1 MFYPINDKKE
11 LDNIKKTI
19 FGEKEYDFILM
30 FNSRNIRRKQVPDT
44 MAAFKVFLDK
54 LPKEKAD
61 KCALILH
68 TQPVDEHGTDLY
80 AVRDMLFD
88 DNQVNQIYFS
98 DLRIPTQDL
107 NLIYNISDAVILLTS
122 NEGWGLSL
130 TEGMMC
136 GKMIIANVTGGMQ
149 DQMKF
154 VDENGKWIDF
164 DAEFCSNHFGKYK
177 TCGEW
182 AIPVFPS
189 NMSIQ
194 GSPPTPYIFDDRCD
208 FRDAANAIMEVYE
221 MGYDER
227 ERRGKLAHEWVM
239 SDESMMSSKNMSK
252 NIIKHIDKVLAT
264 WKPKPKFELI
274 KIESLKRK
282 HIRHKL
288 IY

>member
-1 MFYPINDKKE
+1 MFYPINDKE
-11 LDNIKKTI
+11 QLSNIRKKL
-19 FGEKEYDFILM
+19 FNNKEYDFVLM
-30 FNSRNIRRKQVPDT
+30 YNSRNIRRKQTSDT
-44 MAAFKVFLDK
+44 LAAFKVFLDK

-61 KCALILH
+61 KCALVLH

-80 AVRDMLFD
+80 AVRDMLFTD
-88 DNQVNQIYFS
+88 EQCDQIYFS

-107 NLIYNISDAVILLTS
+107 NLIYNISDAVILLSS

-149 DQMKF
+149 DQMRF
-154 VDENGKWIDF
+154 VDENGKWINF
-164 DAEFCSNHFGKYK
+164 DADFCSNHFGKYK

-182 AIPVFPS
+182 AMPVFPS

-194 GSPPTPYIFDDRCD
+194 GSIPTPYIFDDRCD
-208 FRDAANAIMEVYE
+208 FRDAADAIMKVYE
-221 MGYDER
+221 LGKEER
-227 ERRGKLAHEWVM
+227 ERRGKLAHDWVT
-239 SDESMMSSKNMSK
+239 SDESMMSATNMSK
-252 NIIKHIDKVLAT
+252 NVIKHIDEVLAM

-274 KIESLKRK
+274 KTESLKRK